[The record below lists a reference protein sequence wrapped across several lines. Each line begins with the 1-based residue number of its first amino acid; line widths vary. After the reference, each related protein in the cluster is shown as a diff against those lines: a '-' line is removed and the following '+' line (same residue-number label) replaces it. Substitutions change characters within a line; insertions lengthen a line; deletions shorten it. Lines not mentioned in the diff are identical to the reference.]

1 MHTSEIVP
9 AKSKIVFRVSQMT
22 YKIAIAIQ

>member
-9 AKSKIVFRVSQMT
+9 AKSKIVFHVSQIT
-22 YKIAIAIQ
+22 YKIAIAVQ